1 MPFNIDN
8 SAIFSNKKKFNADR
22 PSSRGTFFFLQE
34 YSGKIG
40 PPSLARSH
48 EPCNYMSIFLGH
60 FS

>member
-1 MPFNIDN
+1 MPFNILDN
-8 SAIFSNKKKFNADR
+8 SAIFSNKKISMRIALLAVAPFC
-22 PSSRGTFFFLQE
+22 LQE

-40 PPSLARSH
+40 PPRVARSH